1 MKCQQAIAMT
11 EIFLRLT
18 AACNLFAV
26 ARLVVTFSKLLYSSF
41 RAQSHV
47 GTAWGAVPTQYP
59 KKSHALNRE
68 ETIINTAPLSQ
79 LH

>member
-26 ARLVVTFSKLLYSSF
+26 DRPVVTFSKLLYSSF
-41 RAQSHV
+41 RTQSHV
-47 GTAWGAVPTQYP
+47 SDCSGSSPYNIRKNLTP
-59 KKSHALNRE
+59 
-68 ETIINTAPLSQ
+68 
-79 LH
+79 